1 MEFCFGW
8 ICQRQK
14 NHKGK
19 NVESKKQNKL
29 TVVLFATY
37 MLLLIGVIIFKLPFY
52 SPKLADGIQVI
63 NLIPF
68 QGSYDESGVLLLRE
82 IIYNIIIYMPLG
94 IYICMLKGEWPS
106 IKKVLSIIGLS
117 LVFEAI
123 QFIFAMG
130 RSDITDVLG
139 NTLGGIIGI
148 AAYMLLYKILGD
160 RAYKIVNILA
170 LVVTICVFVRF
181 AHLFYLSH
189 FAMMSPAL

>member
-1 MEFCFGW
+1 M
-8 ICQRQK
+8 
-14 NHKGK
+14 
-19 NVESKKQNKL
+19 ESKKQNKL

>member
-1 MEFCFGW
+1 M
-8 ICQRQK
+8 
-14 NHKGK
+14 
-19 NVESKKQNKL
+19 ESKKQNKL
-29 TVVLFATY
+29 TVVLFTTY

-68 QGSYDESGVLLLRE
+68 QGSYDESGALLLRE

-94 IYICMLKGEWPS
+94 IYICMLKGEWPF
-106 IKKVLSIIGLS
+106 IKKALPIIGLS

-148 AAYMLLYKILGD
+148 AAYMLLYKILGG

-170 LVVTICVFVRF
+170 LVVTICVVVRF
-181 AHLFYLSH
+181 AHLVYLSH
-189 FAMMSPAL
+189 FSMMSPAL